1 MMKKNLPLILLL
13 LAAAP
18 ALAAPGPTG
27 RPRRVPPAR
36 RIPA

>member
-18 ALAAPGPTG
+18 VLAAPAQTAPGPANDTP
-27 RPRRVPPAR
+27 RPTRP
-36 RIPA
+36 